1 MDATEIKPLTE
12 EAVASILADQEGEIP
27 GNLDYGRRRA
37 PRWPFPGTV
46 EMWLPD
52 GTGAEQLALATC
64 LNLSRHGLGML
75 NEEPLPIGLEFALAV
90 HQPEASLHGWA
101 LVRHCTE
108 TEAGYYIGVEFLFDK
123 TPPD

>member
-12 EAVASILADQEGEIP
+12 EAVARLLAEQETPIP
-27 GNLDYGRRRA
+27 DVRVNGRRRA

-52 GTGAEQLALATC
+52 KTGVEQLALATC

-75 NEEPLPIGLEFALAV
+75 NEEPLPIGLEFGLAV
-90 HQPEASLHGWA
+90 HQPEASLHGRA
-101 LVRHCTE
+101 IVRHCTE
-108 TEAGYYIGVEFLFDK
+108 TEAGYYVGVEFLFDK
-123 TPPD
+123 TPTG

>member
-12 EAVASILADQEGEIP
+12 ETVARILADQETQIP
-27 GNLDYGRRRA
+27 SVGANGRRRA

-52 GTGAEQLALATC
+52 ETGVEQLALATC

-75 NEEPLPIGLEFALAV
+75 SEEPLTIGLEFALAV
-90 HQPEASLHGWA
+90 HQPEASLHGRA
-101 LVRHCTE
+101 IVRHCTE
-108 TEAGYYIGVEFLFDK
+108 TEAGYYVGVEFLFDK
-123 TPPD
+123 TPLG